1 MTINVH
7 INNFRKIKEASFEI
21 APVALLVGENENG
34 KSSIAQAV
42 ALAAAQQPLPRHI
55 PKKDAKMLVHDGA
68 KSGKVELARGDVAT
82 AISWPLAECKVNGQ
96 GKPVQSSE
104 FAVGLKSIF
113 SLSNT
118 EKVAYFISLLKA
130 NPTLDDLKIKLPKSL
145 DHLLPEIWK
154 QIQESGW
161 DEAHSSAKADEA
173 DLTGQWKNATG
184 ETKWNV
190 SSAGNWRPATWEMD
204 LERAER
210 ADLEIIYAEA
220 KKELE
225 NSLKAQGAVAF
236 DRNQAHELVDRLPE
250 YEKRVSD
257 AKNELQAGE
266 KVYADLTNELAA
278 LGYNGDDPLTC
289 PDCGSQL
296 MLNQERQLI
305 QAESADEGKK
315 ERYFQLGKK
324 LKEVVADVTRLRDEV
339 TLAQHQLSE
348 VEKAKTKLADNLGTA
363 GATLDVESTR
373 TAYAKA
379 ERRLDDFNSLQ
390 KAHQLYERILTQKE
404 LVTALSQSGVRK
416 VKLDQQIRKF
426 CEEVLKPLSVAYGS
440 EHIWLDNDLEIW
452 RGQRHY
458 SLLSRSAS
466 YAVRVI
472 LQAAIA
478 MADRSELLVI
488 DDIDEIN
495 DRRNRAG
502 LMAMIT
508 ATGIPA
514 LVCMA
519 KRPEENAPDLS
530 VRGTGQTYFVIEG
543 VVQPFNP
550 PAVQEAQRA

>member
-1 MTINVH
+1 MTITVN
-7 INNFRKIKEASFEI
+7 INNFRKIKEASFSI

-55 PKKDAKMLVHDGA
+55 AKKDAKMLVHDGA
-68 KSGKVELARGDVAT
+68 KSGKVELGRDDVAT
-82 AISWPLAECKVNGQ
+82 AISWPLAECKINGQ
-96 GKPVQSSE
+96 GKPVQASE

-130 NPTLDDLKIKLPKSL
+130 NPTLDDLKVKLPKSL
-145 DHLLPEIWK
+145 DHQLPDIWK

-161 DEAHSSAKADEA
+161 DEAHASAKSDEA

-210 ADLEIIYAEA
+210 TDLEVAYAEA

-225 NSLKAQGAVAF
+225 DSLKVQGAAAF
-236 DRNQAHELVDRLPE
+236 DRTQAKALVDRLPE
-250 YEKRVSD
+250 YEKRLSD
-257 AKNELQAGE
+257 AKAELQTAE
-266 KVYADLTNELAA
+266 TKYADLTKDLNA
-278 LGYNGDDPLTC
+278 LGYSGDEPLVC

-296 MLNQERQLI
+296 MLNQERKLT
-305 QAESADEGKK
+305 QAETVDERIK
-315 ERYFQLGKK
+315 ERYFELGAD
-324 LKEVVADVTRLRDEV
+324 LKTQIAEVTRLRDEV
-339 TLAQHQLSE
+339 TLAQHQFTE
-348 VEKAKTKLADNLGTA
+348 VEKAKEKLESLGTG
-363 GATLDVESTR
+363 GATLDVEAMR

-379 ERRLDDFNSLQ
+379 ERRLDDFNAFHKSQ
-390 KAHQLYERILTQKE
+390 QLYERILTQKE
-404 LVTALSQSGVRK
+404 LVAALGQSGVRK
-416 VKLDQQIRKF
+416 IKLDQQITKF
-426 CEEVLKPLSVAYGS
+426 CEEVLKPLSVAYGC

-458 SLLSRSAS
+458 SLLSRSAR
-466 YAVRVI
+466 YAVRIV

-502 LMAMIT
+502 MMAMVT
-508 ATGIPA
+508 STGIPA

-530 VRGTGQTYFVIEG
+530 ARGTGQTYSVIEG

-550 PAVQEAQRA
+550 PAAQEALRA